1 MGQRPEIPRR
11 FAMIQ
16 DDRFRR
22 ITLMLG
28 DDACGRLRQARVTIV
43 GLGAVGGYALEGL
56 ARSGVGNLRLVDF
69 DVVTASN
76 INRQLLAL
84 SSTIGRGKC
93 EVARERV
100 LDINPDCNVEAI
112 AGFIDGENVI
122 DLVGE
127 SPDLV
132 IDAIDAL
139 NPKVQLLASLRTREI
154 PVISCLGA
162 ALRFDPSR
170 VRTGA
175 LESVNG
181 CPLGRSVKNRLR
193 RQGVPVD
200 IPCVYSIEPLPR
212 PLPLAPPSSITD
224 ENLGINRGRA
234 RNTLGSL
241 PTITGIFGLT
251 AANVAIKMLIGS
263 HEA

>member
-1 MGQRPEIPRR
+1 
-11 FAMIQ
+11 MIQ

-28 DDACGRLRQARVTIV
+28 EDACERLRRASVTIV
-43 GLGAVGGYALEGL
+43 GLGAVGSYALEAL

-69 DVVTASN
+69 DKITPSN

-84 SSTIGRGKC
+84 SSTIGRQKC
-93 EVARERV
+93 EVAAERV
-100 LDINPDCNVEAI
+100 LDINPDCRVEAI
-112 AGFIDGENVI
+112 AGFLDGENVMELI
-122 DLVGE
+122 GE
-127 SPDLV
+127 RPDLV

-139 NPKVQLLASLRTREI
+139 NPKVQLLASLRRREI
-154 PVISCLGA
+154 PVITCLGA

-170 VRTGA
+170 VRTGM
-175 LESVNG
+175 LESAHG

-200 IPCVYSIEPLPR
+200 IPCVYSIEPVPN
-212 PLPLAPPSSITD
+212 PLPIAPPAAITD
-224 ENLGINRGRA
+224 ENLGLARGRA

-251 AANVAIKMLIGS
+251 AANMAIRMLIGRD
-263 HEA
+263 EP